1 MSLWAG
7 DETDFVYSLVF
18 VKKENEN
25 RKSDTNDL
33 EWPRVVEFVAYEN
46 DDAMVRDFVKEY
58 LKEESPQLDP
68 GTQIKAIAHI
78 YTYVLVLTHFW
89 IAIWSFVRLFYP
101 IEINDKQV
109 SIWRKTL
116 SRIAGEIV

>member
-1 MSLWAG
+1 M
-7 DETDFVYSLVF
+7 YSLVF

-78 YTYVLVLTHFW
+78 YTYVLVLTHF
-89 IAIWSFVRLFYP
+89 
-101 IEINDKQV
+101 
-109 SIWRKTL
+109 
-116 SRIAGEIV
+116 